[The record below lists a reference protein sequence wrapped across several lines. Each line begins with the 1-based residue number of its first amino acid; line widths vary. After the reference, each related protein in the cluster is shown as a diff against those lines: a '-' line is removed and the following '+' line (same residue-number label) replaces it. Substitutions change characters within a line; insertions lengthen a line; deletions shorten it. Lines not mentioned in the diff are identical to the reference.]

1 MDHKIFIRLLGK
13 TMILMSYVQNE
24 TFNSKME
31 LEFGIKGRVP
41 QMALKQ
47 EDIFDKTLIKIQ
59 NFALVIAGTMNVF
72 GQNLINSSGCY
83 FIFYLN
89 IFNFYF
95 ELYIRNFVL
104 EKHDKAN
111 NCPRS

>member
-1 MDHKIFIRLLGK
+1 
-13 TMILMSYVQNE
+13 
-24 TFNSKME
+24 ME

-72 GQNLINSSGCY
+72 GQHLINSSECY

-104 EKHDKAN
+104 KKHDKAN